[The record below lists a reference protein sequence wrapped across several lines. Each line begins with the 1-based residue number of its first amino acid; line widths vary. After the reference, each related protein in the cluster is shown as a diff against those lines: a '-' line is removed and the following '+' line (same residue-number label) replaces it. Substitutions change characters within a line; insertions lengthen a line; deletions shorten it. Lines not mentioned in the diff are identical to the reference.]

1 MRPSPGA
8 FQNSLPPNA
17 ADPAGGRPSEPE
29 PSRRSPR
36 AGTGARRGRY
46 RAPLIAALY
55 YLSCWSIVG
64 ALWPAQAG
72 GVWLVFAVAV
82 ATTAPIVS
90 FVARRGWQ
98 RYPSAAFRL
107 FVMRPILYFQL
118 LLPVVAGAG
127 LLGVLAGTP
136 FHAALSTGR
145 IAAGFVLSAMVL
157 LFIVGYVGS
166 SRLVVQRV
174 DAAVP
179 DLPETWDG
187 LRIAQLSDLHVGP
200 HTPRRYLD
208 RVADVVEALKPDLIA
223 ITGDMVDDR
232 AEDVEHFA
240 AGIARLT
247 APLGVYLIPGNHD
260 IYAGWPDV
268 VQRLRAALP
277 EAVLLV
283 NDARILTRNGAPL
296 AIVGTGDPAG
306 RYGRSGVATDGV
318 APDIDRA
325 LGHVPPQT
333 PVIALA
339 HNPVLW
345 PELAARGV
353 ALTLSGHTHWG
364 QFALPKLGW
373 SLAGV
378 FLPHSMGAYADVP
391 GAARAEGPLGAD
403 VGSGALLYISPG
415 TGYWGLPFRIGAN
428 PEVSLVTVSRGTPSA
443 IKTGLRTTGAA
454 LDRFA
459 TQSRG

>member
-1 MRPSPGA
+1 M
-8 FQNSLPPNA
+8 L
-17 ADPAGGRPSEPE
+17 
-29 PSRRSPR
+29 
-36 AGTGARRGRY
+36 
-46 RAPLIAALY
+46 
-55 YLSCWSIVG
+55 
-64 ALWPAQAG
+64 
-72 GVWLVFAVAV
+72 AVAV
-82 ATTAPIVS
+82 ASTAPIVR

-107 FVMRPILYFQL
+107 FVVRPILYLQL
-118 LLPVVAGAG
+118 LLPLVAGSGLIGLIAGVPFHSALNTGRLTAG
-127 LLGVLAGTP
+127 LVLA
-136 FHAALSTGR
+136 
-145 IAAGFVLSAMVL
+145 AMVL
-157 LFIVGYVGS
+157 LFIIGYVGS

-174 DAAVP
+174 DAAIP
-179 DLPETWDG
+179 DLPDTWNG
-187 LRIAQLSDLHVGP
+187 LRIVQLSDLHVGP

-208 RVADVVEALKPDLIA
+208 RVADVVGALKPDLIA

-240 AGIARLT
+240 AGFARLT
-247 APLGVYLIPGNHD
+247 APLGVFLIPGNHD

-283 NDARILTRNGAPL
+283 NDARILTRSGASL

-306 RYGRSGVATDGV
+306 RYGRSGAATNGV

-325 LGHVPPQT
+325 LGRVPPQT

-339 HNPVLW
+339 HNPALW
-345 PELAARGV
+345 PELAAHGV

-391 GAARAEGPLGAD
+391 GAARAEESVGVA

-428 PEVSLVTVSRGTPSA
+428 PEVTLVTVSQGTPSA